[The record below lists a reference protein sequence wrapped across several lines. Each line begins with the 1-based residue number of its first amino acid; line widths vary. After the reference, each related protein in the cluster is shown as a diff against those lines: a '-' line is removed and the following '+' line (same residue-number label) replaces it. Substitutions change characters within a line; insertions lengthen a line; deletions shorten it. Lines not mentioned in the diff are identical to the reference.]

1 MVTEEEVKAGMCGF
15 QVLID
20 PMKVKEISA
29 EIDKQRK
36 RAKLNISNTADNI
49 MQEGET
55 MIDPLS
61 GQKIEKL
68 DATLGS
74 DKNQNK

>member
-1 MVTEEEVKAGMCGF
+1 VVTEEEVKAGMCGF

-49 MQEGET
+49 MQEG
-55 MIDPLS
+55 
-61 GQKIEKL
+61 
-68 DATLGS
+68 
-74 DKNQNK
+74 

>member
-1 MVTEEEVKAGMCGF
+1 
-15 QVLID
+15 
-20 PMKVKEISA
+20 
-29 EIDKQRK
+29 
-36 RAKLNISNTADNI
+36 

-68 DATLGS
+68 DATTLGS

>member
-29 EIDKQRK
+29 EIDK
-36 RAKLNISNTADNI
+36 
-49 MQEGET
+49 
-55 MIDPLS
+55 
-61 GQKIEKL
+61 
-68 DATLGS
+68 
-74 DKNQNK
+74 